1 MTLFVKNKIIG
12 RNRTEI
18 MSNRTPFLFRSP
30 RMVDVDR
37 MYSIL
42 KSSLSQFLVVNET
55 SSKNNQLIIDKG
67 TVEGYIIDNRYHTIV
82 AEIDSQIVGWLSGSS
97 RSEILS
103 EHGCNPEEFYLE
115 EIVVDSA
122 FRRKGVGS
130 SLLSKI
136 PPDNLG
142 AVVVDT
148 PLINK
153 QAIVFYERNGFVTV
167 GSKSREFSK
176 NWIRMSRPV

>member
-1 MTLFVKNKIIG
+1 
-12 RNRTEI
+12 
-18 MSNRTPFLFRSP
+18 MSNHSLILFRPP
-30 RMVDVDR
+30 RLADLDR

-42 KSSLSQFLVVNET
+42 KSSLSQFLLVNET

-67 TVEGYIIDNRYHTIV
+67 MVECYIIDNRYHTIV

-97 RSEILS
+97 RTEILS
-103 EHGCNPEEFYLE
+103 EHGCNPREFYLE

-130 SLLSKI
+130 SLLIMI
-136 PPDNLG
+136 PQDNLE

-153 QAIVFYERNGFVTV
+153 QAIVFYERNGFAPVEDMP
-167 GSKSREFSK
+167 KEFSK
-176 NWIRMSRPV
+176 NWIRMSRLVRNN

>member
-1 MTLFVKNKIIG
+1 
-12 RNRTEI
+12 
-18 MSNRTPFLFRSP
+18 
-30 RMVDVDR
+30 MVDLDR

-82 AEIDSQIVGWLSGSS
+82 AEIDSQIVGWLSGSA

-103 EHGCNPEEFYLE
+103 EHGCNPGEFYLE

-148 PLINK
+148 PLINE
-153 QAIVFYERNGFVTV
+153 QAIVFYEHNGFLAV
-167 GSKSREFSK
+167 GDMPTEFSR
-176 NWIRMSRPV
+176 NWIRMSKAV